1 MRRRILPGLNALSFL
16 LPGILGIILI
26 SCVERPEHI
35 PQKKWNVLFIAVDD
49 LNDWSSLYGGPIQLP
64 HIGRMAERGIFFDHA
79 YCPSP
84 ACNPS
89 RVAVLTGLRTSS
101 TGVYGNK
108 TDWRKALPDAMTIP
122 QHFME
127 NGYWVE
133 GAGKVFHHHY
143 NNAFHDDASFHR
155 FFKLREDPYP
165 EKHLNGIEN
174 WIGGRGNG
182 PTSKP
187 FDWGKWPED
196 ENLTPDVQTVDYTIQ
211 FLQEEH
217 TRPFFFA
224 AGIFRPHSP
233 WFAPAEFFEQY
244 PLSGLAMPE
253 VLEGD
258 LDDLPPGGIQMLKD
272 GKPFIYETI
281 TANGQLS
288 DATPAYQACATFAD
302 SQIGRL
308 LDALEQSSYKDNTII
323 VLWSDHGFHLGE
335 KKHWEKFALW
345 EKTTLTPFIIVAP
358 GTIEP
363 GAVCHVPVSLLDL
376 YPTLIELCGL
386 TERRELE
393 GISLLPLLDNPES
406 EWDRP
411 ALMTY
416 GQGNHA
422 VRSGRWRYIRY
433 ADGSEEL
440 YDHDSDPNEWHNL
453 AGQAEMIQIMKE
465 LRTWLPD
472 KNAKPAEDMEAWRA
486 DYKY

>member
-1 MRRRILPGLNALSFL
+1 MRKMILPRLFMIKGLLTVFL
-16 LPGILGIILI
+16 CIVLH
-26 SCVERPEHI
+26 SCTGGPEQVI
-35 PQKKWNVLFIAVDD
+35 QKKWNVLFIAVDD
-49 LNDWSSLYGGPIQLP
+49 LNDWTSLYDGPIQLP
-64 HIGRMAERGIFFDHA
+64 HIVRLAERGMFFDHA

-122 QHFME
+122 QHFMK

-165 EKHLNGIEN
+165 ETHLNGITN
-174 WIGGRGNG
+174 WVGGRGNG

-187 FDWGKWPED
+187 FDWGSWPED
-196 ENLTPDVQTVDYTIQ
+196 EKLTPDFQTVDYAIQ

-217 TRPFFFA
+217 SRPFFFA

-233 WFAPAEFFEQY
+233 WFAPADFFGSY
-244 PLSGLAMPE
+244 PLDDLVMPE
-253 VLEGD
+253 IMDGD
-258 LDDLPPGGIQMLKD
+258 LDDLPSGGIQMLRD
-272 GKPFIYETI
+272 GKPFLYETI
-281 TANGQLS
+281 VANGQLGE
-288 DATPAYQACATFAD
+288 AIQAYQACATFAD

-308 LDALEQSSYKDNTII
+308 LYALENSLYRENTII

-345 EKTTLTPFIIVAP
+345 EKSTRSPFIIVAP
-358 GTIEP
+358 GMIEP
-363 GAVCHVPVSLLDL
+363 GTVCHAPVSLLDL

-386 TERRELE
+386 TERSELE
-393 GISLLPLLDNPES
+393 GTSLLPLLEDPEA
-406 EWDRP
+406 EWDQP

-422 VRSGRWRYIRY
+422 IRSERWRYIRY

-440 YDHDSDPNEWHNL
+440 YDHQADPNEWYNL
-453 AGQAEMIQIMKE
+453 AGQKEMIQVME
-465 LRTWLPD
+465 DLRTWLPE
-472 KNAKPAEDMEAWRA
+472 KNAKAAEDMELWRA
-486 DYKY
+486 DFNY